1 MLKDKLANISRSSN
15 SSTCLLCREIAQ
27 MDRETLDAFIKAML
41 SNASASQILQ
51 VLNEEGIG
59 SFKLT
64 HLRDKRRQ
72 CFKSNQECPCVKEA
86 KND

>member
-1 MLKDKLANISRSSN
+1 MLKDRLTNISRDSN
-15 SSTCLLCREIAQ
+15 SGGCLLGKEIAQ

-41 SNASASQILQ
+41 GNASASQILQ

-59 SFKLT
+59 SFKIT

-72 CFKSNQECPCVKEA
+72 CFKSNHECPCVKEA
-86 KND
+86 KK